1 MSEMM
6 EVRGGNA
13 IVIARDD
20 AAAMTVLAVLSIE
33 QLISAWYWAGDQLVL
48 LVPLP
53 AREFMESWWI
63 AERERERER
72 EREIKSC
79 ECVSVNC

>member
-1 MSEMM
+1 MM

-13 IVIARDD
+13 IGIARDD

-63 AERERERER
+63 AERERE
-72 EREIKSC
+72 IKSC
-79 ECVSVNC
+79 RECVSVNC